1 MSSLILVV
9 LLLLLVL
16 VLLLLAGGI
25 GWAVH
30 RYPALS
36 APVTAAG
43 AAVMLVV
50 ACLAIIGA
58 R

>member
-1 MSSLILVV
+1 MSSLIPVV
-9 LLLLLVL
+9 LLLLVL
-16 VLLLLAGGI
+16 VTLLLAGGI

>member
-9 LLLLLVL
+9 LLLLVL
-16 VLLLLAGGI
+16 VTLLLAGGI

-43 AAVMLVV
+43 AAAMLVI

>member
-1 MSSLILVV
+1 MSSLTLAV
-9 LLLLLVL
+9 LLLLVL
-16 VLLLLAGGI
+16 VTLLLAGGFAYAI
-25 GWAVH
+25 H
-30 RYPALS
+30 RHPVLA

-43 AAVMLVV
+43 TAVMLVV